1 MNEPTII
8 ELSLPPETYG
18 ALEQAAQRA
27 HKTAKEIAVAAIESY
42 LKQLATIDPLLGLFA
57 DEPDLIQQV
66 IEDALN
72 TRGTTPLRLAET
84 PYG

>member
-1 MNEPTII
+1 MNEPRII

-27 HKTAKEIAVAAIESY
+27 HKTATELAVAAIEAY

-57 DEPDLIQQV
+57 DEPELIQQV
-66 IEDALN
+66 IEDVLN
-72 TRGTTPLRLAET
+72 ARVNTPLRLTET